1 MKFRLVQKNEESV
14 VKMSFFEVTKRDFRI
29 SKFLKNNIYEI
40 SSKNSAP
47 VYKKMF

>member
-1 MKFRLVQKNEESV
+1 MKFRLVQKNEESG
-14 VKMSFFEVTKRDFRI
+14 VKMSFFEVTKRDLRI

-40 SSKNSAP
+40 SSKNSAS